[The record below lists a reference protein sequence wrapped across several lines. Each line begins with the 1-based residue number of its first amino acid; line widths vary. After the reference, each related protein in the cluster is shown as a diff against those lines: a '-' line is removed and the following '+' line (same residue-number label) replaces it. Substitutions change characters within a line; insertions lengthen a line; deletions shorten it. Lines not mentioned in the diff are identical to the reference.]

1 MTAKEFYTY
10 LYKLL
15 EKVTPLV
22 VDCGGLCDGA
32 CCKGDGESG
41 MYLFPCEEVMY
52 DGTEDWLE
60 IYDSEFIFKD
70 KPVKI
75 AICRGVCDRK
85 KRPLSCR
92 IFPLF
97 ENEEGELAA
106 DIRAN
111 GLCPLVTAKI
121 PFDEYNPEFIKRVKK
136 VFKILNNNNIT
147 RDYIEETKELIKE
160 YEELNDIFKQ

>member
-15 EKVTPLV
+15 EKVTPLT
-22 VDCGGLCDGA
+22 VDCGGLCEGA
-32 CCKGDGESG
+32 CCEGDGESG

-52 DGTEDWLE
+52 DGSEEWLE
-60 IYDSEFIFKD
+60 ICDSEFIFRD

-75 AICRGVCDRK
+75 AICNGTCDRK

-97 ENEEGELAA
+97 EDENGEVVQ
-106 DIRAN
+106 DKRAK

-136 VFKILNNNNIT
+136 VFKILDSNEIT
-147 RDYIEETKELIKE
+147 REYMEATKDLINDYDELE
-160 YEELNDIFKQ
+160 DIFK